1 MLENKSLVQE
11 ALIQMKNV
19 EEAIAENAKGIL
31 ASTMKEEIN
40 QLVKES
46 LSEQEE
52 DEIDLD
58 VDMEDDNSEEMD
70 VDMDTDN
77 EDDMDMSFDMDMDS
91 QESPIDLTDA
101 SDEEILKVFKAMG
114 EDDGIIVKKDG
125 NDIHLTDS
133 DTDEEY
139 LVRLGESEEE
149 INMEEMDEMDSD
161 TDTEEVINAI
171 FKEGGYSNIEED
183 ETEDE
188 IMYEIEFE
196 DDEDEDMME
205 EEDEDMMEEEDED
218 EDMMEDE
225 DEDMMEELD
234 EFYYSDDEDE
244 DEEYDEATLDKIYGE
259 IDRVNNPMSRPDN
272 DRPKFPKMMGSFDD
286 EHGFYDQDDR
296 QYTGDFDFEYDEE
309 EFDDFDSFD
318 SKYGGKQRM
327 FDKGDQGRK
336 FFDMYKDKFG
346 KPFRVRTP
354 KTMNNDDMM
363 EESRNRRKAIRE
375 SKSTIK
381 PKGVGIGS
389 GPKFNYNNKATGGFN
404 VKRKEGPKSVGT
416 GKAKFEYKKGEN
428 MEGKSKVVKKVETK
442 ESAHGMKKP
451 VALKRKEETKEA
463 ARTYGFGSK
472 EGRGLRK
479 GVTNNRNYVYSNN
492 GVKVESTQEEVSML
506 REKNGEYRKALN
518 VFREK
523 LNEVAIFNSNLAYAT
538 RLFTEHST
546 TKKEKINI
554 LRRFDDVET
563 LKESKSLYRSI
574 KDELSKTET
583 KSINESVE
591 TKLNK
596 QVSTG
601 SSTTLIESKTYE
613 NPQFMRMKDL
623 MSKLG

>member
-1 MLENKSLVQE
+1 MQENKSLVQE

-46 LSEQEE
+46 LSEQDE
-52 DEIDLD
+52 DEVELD
-58 VDMEDDNSEEMD
+58 VDMEDEDSEEFD

-77 EDDMDMSFDMDMDS
+77 EDEMDMDIDMDMDMDS
-91 QESPIDLTDA
+91 EEESPIDLTDA

-114 EDDGIIVKKDG
+114 EEDGIIVKKDG

-139 LVRLGESEEE
+139 LVKLGESEEDTNLDETMDLEE
-149 INMEEMDEMDSD
+149 IDEMDV
-161 TDTEEVINAI
+161 DTEDVINAI
-171 FKEGGYSNIEED
+171 FSKDGDASDIEVEQD
-183 ETEDE
+183 EEV
-188 IMYEIEFE
+188 MYEIEFE
-196 DDEDEDMME
+196 DDEDMME
-205 EEDEDMMEEEDED
+205 EEDEDMMEQEDDDMMEEED
-218 EDMMEDE
+218 EDMMEQE
-225 DEDMMEELD
+225 DDDDLD
-234 EFYYSDDEDE
+234 ESY
-244 DEEYDEATLDKIYGE
+244 
-259 IDRVNNPMSRPDN
+259 NP
-272 DRPKFPKMMGSFDD
+272 
-286 EHGFYDQDDR
+286 
-296 QYTGDFDFEYDEE
+296 
-309 EFDDFDSFD
+309 
-318 SKYGGKQRM
+318 
-327 FDKGDQGRK
+327 
-336 FFDMYKDKFG
+336 
-346 KPFRVRTP
+346 
-354 KTMNNDDMM
+354 
-363 EESRNRRKAIRE
+363 RKAVRE
-375 SKSTIK
+375 AKSTIK

-389 GPKFNYNNKATGGFN
+389 GPKFTYKDKAAGGF
-404 VKRKEGPKSVGT
+404 KEDKKQGPKSVGT

-428 MEGKSKVVKKVETK
+428 MEGSSKVVKAETK
-442 ESAHGMKKP
+442 EGAHGMNKGDKSKTMKGKEDYTTKKGDT
-451 VALKRKEETKEA
+451 LKRKAFEKEETKEA
-463 ARTYGFGSK
+463 ARTYGMGSK

-479 GVTNNRNYVYSNN
+479 GITNNRNYVYGNS
-492 GVKVESTQEEVSML
+492 GVKVESTQEVNML
-506 REKNGEYRKALN
+506 REKNEEYRKALN

-583 KSINESVE
+583 TSMNESVG